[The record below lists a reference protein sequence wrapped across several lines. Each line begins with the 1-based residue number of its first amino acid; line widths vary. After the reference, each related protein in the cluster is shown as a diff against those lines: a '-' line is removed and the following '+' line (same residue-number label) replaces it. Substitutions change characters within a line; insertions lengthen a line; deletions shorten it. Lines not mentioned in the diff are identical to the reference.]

1 MNRTRRFHGPDR
13 SSISL
18 PWIHILLTLAD
29 GERHGYAIMREVE
42 ERTEGEVT
50 LWPAT
55 LYGAIKR
62 MTTAGLVEAAPGDV
76 AGSAVSA
83 ADTGSR
89 RRRSYRITDLG
100 RRVLGEE
107 TARLSQIV
115 DLAREKKVFP
125 SSGGA

>member
-1 MNRTRRFHGPDR
+1 M
-13 SSISL
+13 SL

-29 GERHGYAIMREVE
+29 GARHGYAIMREVE
-42 ERTEGEVT
+42 ERTGGEVT

-62 MTTAGLVEAAPGDV
+62 MTAAGLVEAAPGD
-76 AGSAVSA
+76 A
-83 ADTGSR
+83 AATASSTDTSST
-89 RRRSYRITDLG
+89 RRRSYRITHLG

-125 SSGGA
+125 SSGRA